1 MRGGIEGR
9 GKMEWGGGS
18 LLKSNVD
25 LNPIKSNTRGEKSI
39 KRYQFNLLQKF

>member
-1 MRGGIEGR
+1 MVGER
-9 GKMEWGGGS
+9 WSGGGS